1 MRYRRKIS
9 TLPCD
14 REGLTI
20 RNQRKMFFSHS
31 LVEQNPKCRPVSAM
45 NEAEQQQTWS
55 CFFMQHNPPLSSP
68 KNNTSISL
76 NKASYYQERLDR
88 SWRPRELVNHVSKP
102 PLYSALLLTF
112 DESYHSL
119 ACDMQ
124 TALWTLITLV
134 ASIMLCLSLVV
145 EFVA

>member
-1 MRYRRKIS
+1 
-9 TLPCD
+9 
-14 REGLTI
+14 
-20 RNQRKMFFSHS
+20 
-31 LVEQNPKCRPVSAM
+31 M
-45 NEAEQQQTWS
+45 NEAEQLQTWS
-55 CFFMQHNPPLSSP
+55 CFFTQHNPPLSSP

-88 SWRPRELVNHVSKP
+88 SWRPRELVNHLSKL

-124 TALWTLITLV
+124 TALLTNLTLITLV

-145 EFVA
+145 EFVV